1 MKKIVFA
8 TSNKDK
14 AKELKEIFTDYDI
27 LTLDDI
33 GFEGEIVEDG
43 ATFEENALIKA
54 KAAFEACGLPCVADD
69 SGLCVDALNGAP
81 GIYSARYSGGGY
93 LDNCLKLMQEMKDV
107 PEEKRGAQF
116 VSAAALY
123 AKKGDEIISAFTLGK
138 VPGKIGFE
146 MKGEGGFG
154 YDPLF
159 IENSTMLTYAEMT
172 KEEKNSLSHRKLAF
186 EALKPEVEKL
196 FEEE

>member
-1 MKKIVFA
+1 MKRIVFA

-14 AKELKEIFTDYDI
+14 AGELKEIFTDYEI

-33 GFEGEIVEDG
+33 GFEGEIAENG

-123 AKKGDEIISAFTLGK
+123 ARKGDETVSVSTLGK
-138 VPGKIGFE
+138 VPGRIGFA
-146 MKGEGGFG
+146 MKGDGGFG

-159 IENSTMLTYAEMT
+159 IESSTSLTYAEMS

-186 EALKPEVEKL
+186 EALKPAVEEL
-196 FEEE
+196 FKEE

>member
-14 AKELKEIFTDYDI
+14 AKELKEIFTDYEI
-27 LTLDDI
+27 LTLHDI
-33 GFEGEIVEDG
+33 GFKGEIEENG
-43 ATFEENALIKA
+43 ASFEENALIKA
-54 KAAFEACGLPCVADD
+54 KAAFEACRLPCVADD

-93 LDNCLKLMQEMKDV
+93 LDNCLKLMREMKAV
-107 PEEKRGAQF
+107 PQEERGARF

-123 AKKGDEIISAFTLGK
+123 AERGEKIIRASRLGT
-138 VPGKIGFE
+138 VYGKIGFE

-159 IENSTMLTYAEMT
+159 IEASTMRTYAEMS
-172 KEEKNSLSHRKLAF
+172 KDEKNSLSHRRLAF
-186 EALKPEVEKL
+186 EALKPEVDRL